1 MIVVL
6 IIKIGLDIEVILLE
20 EQKGYLTNA
29 QFHTELQ
36 LTEYDRRSE

>member
-29 QFHTELQ
+29 QLQ